1 MKNLK
6 ITAFEELNMYTEKE
20 GKDRVELAALNM
32 TGWGYCEK
40 EALEKLCE
48 AMLELW
54 PHDSVTLDVTY
65 SISNNQGKMIG
76 VAGFRASKAN
86 EGNRLVLQQQSPATG
101 A

>member
-6 ITAFEELNMYTEKE
+6 ITAFEELHMYTEKE

-65 SISNNQGKMIG
+65 SISNN
-76 VAGFRASKAN
+76 
-86 EGNRLVLQQQSPATG
+86 
-101 A
+101 